1 VPNLLHG
8 TDGRWSA
15 LDSRAV
21 HRHALTASY
30 LYHAVL
36 RGQLT
41 ARLGVAWTPP
51 CRGVAEVAGVPAGL
65 IEVFSTRRRQILRAL
80 EKAGRHGAGAAQA
93 ACLAS
98 RPPKDHS
105 TPAETTLRQRW
116 AARAR
121 TAGHDPDLVI
131 GAAVGRTRPPR
142 PPRLDPLIHELL
154 GPGGLTAHATGFD
167 RRDLLQA
174 LCQAIPA
181 GMLVDRAR
189 LEAAANL
196 VLRQR
201 DAIRLATRTEDGPRW
216 STAELLG
223 VEQHALALADELR
236 RTGAPAVRPETVAAA
251 NHGPPLSP
259 EQQHMVAALA
269 NTAGLAVVVGP
280 AGAGKTAALAA
291 ATHAWSATGRPVTGA
306 ALAAVTARR
315 LEHATGIPS
324 RSLARLL
331 ADAADPATGRPAGLP
346 RQGVIVVDEAS
357 MVDTRTLA
365 VLLAHTKRAAGTL
378 VLIGDPAQLPEI
390 RAGGLFAALARHP
403 DTIVLA
409 DNRRQTEPWER
420 RALTDL
426 RAGDPQA
433 AIAAYAAHDRI
444 HAAPSGGLPER
455 VVTDYLRLRHQSDH
469 PEQVVM
475 LAVRRADVALLN
487 QLTRERLLANGQL
500 GEHAVVV
507 GAGDR
512 QREYR
517 TGDQVIVTTNDHRRG
532 LLNGTRAALTHVDER
547 QRTMTLAT
555 DDQRQITVPAGWA
568 AGRLDHGY
576 ALTCHKAQG
585 ATVDTALL
593 YGAGTLAREAGYVG
607 LSRGRRTNH
616 LYTPDDTDPTRLDDD
631 RLADLTTQLATSRAQ
646 TLATRQL
653 PGNRPGPWPRRS
665 PDHALHQRSE
675 GISR

>member
-1 VPNLLHG
+1 
-8 TDGRWSA
+8 
-15 LDSRAV
+15 
-21 HRHALTASY
+21 
-30 LYHAVL
+30 
-36 RGQLT
+36 
-41 ARLGVAWTPP
+41 
-51 CRGVAEVAGVPAGL
+51 
-65 IEVFSTRRRQILRAL
+65 
-80 EKAGRHGAGAAQA
+80 
-93 ACLAS
+93 
-98 RPPKDHS
+98 
-105 TPAETTLRQRW
+105 
-116 AARAR
+116 
-121 TAGHDPDLVI
+121 
-131 GAAVGRTRPPR
+131 
-142 PPRLDPLIHELL
+142 
-154 GPGGLTAHATGFD
+154 
-167 RRDLLQA
+167 
-174 LCQAIPA
+174 
-181 GMLVDRAR
+181 
-189 LEAAANL
+189 
-196 VLRQR
+196 
-201 DAIRLATRTEDGPRW
+201 
-216 STAELLG
+216 
-223 VEQHALALADELR
+223 
-236 RTGAPAVRPETVAAA
+236 
-251 NHGPPLSP
+251 
-259 EQQHMVAALA
+259 
-269 NTAGLAVVVGP
+269 
-280 AGAGKTAALAA
+280 
-291 ATHAWSATGRPVTGA
+291 
-306 ALAAVTARR
+306 
-315 LEHATGIPS
+315 
-324 RSLARLL
+324 
-331 ADAADPATGRPAGLP
+331 
-346 RQGVIVVDEAS
+346 
-357 MVDTRTLA
+357 VDTRTLTA
-365 VLLAHTKRAAGTL
+365 LLAHTKRAAGTL
-378 VLIGDPAQLPEI
+378 VLVGDPAQLPEI
-390 RAGGLFAALARHP
+390 GAGGLFAALARHP

-420 RALTDL
+420 RALADL

-433 AIAAYAAHDRI
+433 AIAAYAAHQRI
-444 HAAPSGGLPER
+444 HTATPGELPER
-455 VVTDYLRLRHQSDH
+455 VVTDYLRLRHRNDH

-653 PGNRPGPWPRRS
+653 PGNRPGPWTPRRS

-675 GISR
+675 GIFR